1 MYGDGDGDI
10 IDDDDFGDYDDND
23 HDDDDAS
30 LFASFSSCPS
40 GN

>member
-10 IDDDDFGDYDDND
+10 IDDDDYGDYDHDD
-23 HDDDDAS
+23 HDDDVS